1 MNPNYQQIQHA
12 LDILLIGLPSAF
24 FATAAL
30 DLIEQLIGLWHSCS
44 TLATT
49 NDTATLTS
57 TCAEVWNEAFASL
70 PDKREEEDFQ
80 TSLSDVNPYPVM
92 FEPTQLEDATVAPT
106 SILDRTKKELCYIKT
121 EYSPAIDFTT
131 LSLRQCRAI
140 IKEINKELP
149 RTERIRQKVNRKDQP
164 LSWLRS
170 QIKKRLE
177 QEPINTSLVISS
189 VLKAS

>member
-1 MNPNYQQIQHA
+1 MNPNYQQIQHT
-12 LDILLIGLPSAF
+12 LDILLIGLPSVF
-24 FATAAL
+24 FAIAAL
-30 DLIEQLIGLWHSCS
+30 DLIEQLMGLWHSCS
-44 TLATT
+44 TPATA

-70 PDKREEEDFQ
+70 PDKGEEEDLK
-80 TSLSDVNPYPVM
+80 TSRSNVNPYPVM
-92 FEPTQLEDATVAPT
+92 FEPTQLEDATLVPT
-106 SILDRTKKELCYIKT
+106 SILNRTKKELRCVKT
-121 EYSPAIDFTT
+121 EYEPAIDFTA

-149 RTERIRQKVNRKDQP
+149 RTERIRQKVNRKNQP

>member
-1 MNPNYQQIQHA
+1 
-12 LDILLIGLPSAF
+12 
-24 FATAAL
+24 
-30 DLIEQLIGLWHSCS
+30 
-44 TLATT
+44 
-49 NDTATLTS
+49 
-57 TCAEVWNEAFASL
+57 
-70 PDKREEEDFQ
+70 
-80 TSLSDVNPYPVM
+80 M
-92 FEPTQLEDATVAPT
+92 FERTQLEDATVAPT
-106 SILDRTKKELCYIKT
+106 SVLNRTQKELHCIKS
-121 EYSPAIDFTT
+121 EYSPAIDFTV

-177 QEPINTSLVISS
+177 EESIDTSQVLSS

>member
-12 LDILLIGLPSAF
+12 LDILLIGLPSVF
-24 FATAAL
+24 FAIAAL
-30 DLIEQLIGLWHSCS
+30 DLIEQLMGLWHSCS
-44 TLATT
+44 TPATA

-70 PDKREEEDFQ
+70 PDKEA
-80 TSLSDVNPYPVM
+80 DVNPYPVM
-92 FEPTQLEDATVAPT
+92 FEPKQFEDATLAPT
-106 SILDRTKKELCYIKT
+106 SVLNRTQKELHCVKT
-121 EYSPAIDFTT
+121 EYSPAIDFTA

-177 QEPINTSLVISS
+177 QEPIDTSQVISS